1 MEEKKPSFIEVDEKK
16 PLTRSQITESNSLK
30 WQIEDKTLFH
40 NYNESKNYTRYSNL
54 LDASGDDII
63 RVILELY
70 FQSKTLD
77 PKTQKVKEAIMGLM
91 KTIEW
96 GSKDVNQ
103 DEILSKIEGVIDYLN
118 ENRDED

>member
-1 MEEKKPSFIEVDEKK
+1 MEEKKPSFIEVQKK
-16 PLTRSQITESNSLK
+16 EPLDISQITESNSLK

-54 LDASGDDII
+54 LDASGDNII

-96 GSKDVNQ
+96 SSKDVNQ